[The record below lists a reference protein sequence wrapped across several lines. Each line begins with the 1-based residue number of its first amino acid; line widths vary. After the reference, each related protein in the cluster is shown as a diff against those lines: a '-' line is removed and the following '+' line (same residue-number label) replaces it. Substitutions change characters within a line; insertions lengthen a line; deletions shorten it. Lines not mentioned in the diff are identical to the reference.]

1 MMLAPPRAA
10 IPYLIFSSKVMLA
23 KAWNSWQIRLSKSQT
38 GLPFVHANSNKVEPE
53 NSDDYFE
60 A

>member
-1 MMLAPPRAA
+1 MIPAPLRAN
-10 IPYLIFSSKVMLA
+10 IPYLIFSSKVMLT

-38 GLPFVHANSNKVEPE
+38 GLRFVHANSNKVEPE
-53 NSDDYFE
+53 GSVDYFE